1 MTEVLDQD
9 EKNLIVRGFTSMVL
23 GRYFDKKIITAQ
35 RQGLVGFY
43 TPMMGQEATQAG
55 AAMALSKEDSVYGY
69 YRDVTML
76 IYLGHPIEKIFDQIM
91 GNAEDSAKGRQMPSH
106 YSAKEINFMSVP
118 SPVATNLPLAVGA
131 AYAKKYR
138 KQEGIVI
145 TTFGDGGTSTPDFHA
160 AMNFAAVFDL
170 PVVFLCENNGWA
182 ISLPVEKQT
191 KAEIYKKAEAYGM
204 KGVYVDGNDF
214 IKTYRTVK
222 DAVEYAR
229 SGNPILVEARSYRMG
244 PHSTS
249 DDPSKYRK
257 NEVQE
262 NSDLDPLVIAEK
274 LMISGGYLNQAEIDK
289 IKDESKKMIDEKFEE
304 RLKIPAPDPETMFDD
319 VYSEITWA
327 IEEERG
333 EILRR

>member
-9 EKNLIVRGFTSMVL
+9 QKSLYVKGFTSMVL
-23 GRYFDKKIITAQ
+23 GRLFDKKVITAQ

-55 AAMALSKEDSVYGY
+55 AAMALSKQDLVYGY
-69 YRDVTML
+69 YRDVTLL
-76 IYLGHPIEKIFDQIM
+76 IYLGYPIEKIFDQIM
-91 GNAEDSAKGRQMPSH
+91 GNAEDTSKGRQMPSH
-106 YSAKEINFMSVP
+106 YSAKAVNFMSVP

-138 KQEGIVI
+138 KEDGIVI
-145 TTFGDGGTSTPDFHA
+145 TSFGDGGTSTPDFHA
-160 AMNFAAVFDL
+160 AMNFASVYDL

-182 ISLPVEKQT
+182 ISFPVERQT

-214 IKTYRTVK
+214 IKTYNAVK
-222 DAVEYAR
+222 EAVEYAR

-249 DDPSKYRK
+249 DDPSKYRQ
-257 NEVQE
+257 NEVKEGDE
-262 NSDLDPLVIAEK
+262 NDPLVIAEK
-274 LMISGGYLNQAEIDK
+274 AVISKGILSQSEVNR
-289 IKDESKKMIDEKFEE
+289 IKDESRKMIDEKFEE
-304 RLKIPAPDPETMFDD
+304 RLKIPAPDPSTLFDD
-319 VYSEITWA
+319 VYSETTWV

-333 EILRR
+333 DILRR